1 MAAIVVGPNS
11 DGRSLLVLV
20 QSASLGTRPGSPDLL
35 ASEASNIPIVAALPQ
50 WMLIEIM
57 LDRPFWRARDAVR
70 TDSCS
75 PRSDSTQTD

>member
-1 MAAIVVGPNS
+1 
-11 DGRSLLVLV
+11 
-20 QSASLGTRPGSPDLL
+20 
-35 ASEASNIPIVAALPQ
+35 
-50 WMLIEIM
+50 MLIEIM